1 MNTLK
6 NNSGFTL
13 IELILVIAILGI
25 LAVAVAPQF
34 VNIQANAQTAQ
45 AQGTAGAV
53 RDGINMQFAQT
64 LATTGT
70 GAFPATL
77 DDNAGNCTTA
87 DPCFEEVLQNGVTAA
102 WTKAGLVY
110 THTASGLVCTYDGGV
125 NGTFTCL

>member
-34 VNIQANAQTAQ
+34 VNIQANAQAAQ
-45 AQGTAGAV
+45 AAGVAGSV
-53 RDGINMQFAQT
+53 RDGINMQFAQA

-77 DDNAGNCTTA
+77 DAAGNGACTAANSCFTTVLQQGVNAG
-87 DPCFEEVLQNGVTAA
+87 

-110 THTASGLVCTYDGGV
+110 THDATGTAFTYV
-125 NGTFTCL
+125 PATGTFQ

>member
-1 MNTLK
+1 MKTL
-6 NNSGFTL
+6 NNNKGFTL

-45 AQGTAGAV
+45 ANGVAGSI

-64 LATTGT
+64 LATSGT
-70 GAFPATL
+70 GAFPGTL
-77 DDNAGNCTTA
+77 DGASDGACTA
-87 DPCFEEVLQNGVTAA
+87 ANSCFTSVLQAGVTAG

-110 THTASGLVCTYDGGV
+110 THDATGTAFTYTPAT
-125 NGTFTCL
+125 GTFQ